1 MTGIV
6 ALLCRCGFDPEYDL
20 TPVRKTVDGLVFVS
34 SNKPQH
40 SDDTGLPGFYA
51 TTHTQHALWSI
62 QTPKDLSASGGA
74 LSV

>member
-20 TPVRKTVDGLVFVS
+20 THVRKTVDGLVFVS
-34 SNKPQH
+34 SNKSQR
-40 SDDTGLPGFYA
+40 SNDTGLPGFNA
-51 TTHTQHALWSI
+51 TTQTQHALLSI